1 MLHLYHFD
9 TNDGD
14 WVFFVLALF
23 VSKTRT
29 EREESQFWRRLC
41 SFLLAFL
48 HSSKQAKVLP
58 HCSWGISNCQHSSA
72 SENFKMPLCAADS
85 LFYQRLYY
93 KLSGPILT
101 LSHGNLLQESV
112 VEELVCSEAT
122 ECNQLNCMQQH
133 QQRDD
138 SEHLT
143 KRLHAGQKEKG
154 ANQVSTENPVD
165 LLCQPGQTLLLYHLG
180 YNLCKMCRHSPSPF
194 LVEVTDFPR
203 CLLILAE
210 QPAQSFLL
218 MAIPKRLSPRLMHLN
233 PQGKRAGPT
242 APASAGS
249 GSQVAQ
255 QRWLKK
261 KDSFSQL

>member
-14 WVFFVLALF
+14 WVFFFVLALF

-58 HCSWGISNCQHSSA
+58 HCSWGISNCQHISA

-101 LSHGNLLQESV
+101 LSLGNLLQESV

-122 ECNQLNCMQQH
+122 ECN
-133 QQRDD
+133 
-138 SEHLT
+138 
-143 KRLHAGQKEKG
+143 
-154 ANQVSTENPVD
+154 
-165 LLCQPGQTLLLYHLG
+165 
-180 YNLCKMCRHSPSPF
+180 
-194 LVEVTDFPR
+194 
-203 CLLILAE
+203 
-210 QPAQSFLL
+210 
-218 MAIPKRLSPRLMHLN
+218 
-233 PQGKRAGPT
+233 
-242 APASAGS
+242 
-249 GSQVAQ
+249 
-255 QRWLKK
+255 
-261 KDSFSQL
+261 